1 MYHVNIPAYTYKLS
15 DITTKSFDNRRFTM
29 RDIGKL
35 EKRIEKLE
43 YYTVLSLLEQD
54 TFNAQVRDEFGNDRF
69 KNGILVD
76 NFEGHGVGNTSSI
89 DYKCSIDT
97 QTGS

>member
-1 MYHVNIPAYTYKLS
+1 
-15 DITTKSFDNRRFTM
+15 M
-29 RDIGKL
+29 RDIGKI

-54 TFNAQVRDEFGNDRF
+54 TFNTQIKDEFGNDRF

-76 NFEGHGVGNTSSI
+76 NFEGRGGR
-89 DYKCSIDT
+89 
-97 QTGS
+97 